1 MFGVGSPGNL
11 RRLLMAVPPTVEQN
25 RGAGH
30 CVTGY
35 HRTWL
40 ATNAIESRART
51 AVMTQP
57 KSGFGQLPQQTP
69 DVP

>member
-1 MFGVGSPGNL
+1 
-11 RRLLMAVPPTVEQN
+11 
-25 RGAGH
+25 
-30 CVTGY
+30 VTGY